1 MMGRPITSLTSRAAP
16 LLYANIDTDQII
28 PSREMRSTGKTGLA
42 KGMFAGWRY
51 LAGSDYAPDPAFV
64 LNDPQFA
71 GAEILLAREN
81 FGCGSSREHAVWA
94 LAEFGIRAIIAP
106 SFAPIFEN
114 NCSRGGVL
122 CVRLPAE
129 VINQI
134 AASDANVSIDL
145 PDQSVSLPDG
155 SRWTFTIDEEAKAM
169 LIGGLDS
176 IELTMQSADDIRR
189 WHDTDKNERPWIYL

>member
-1 MMGRPITSLTSRAAP
+1 MGRPITSITSRAAP
-16 LLYANIDTDQII
+16 LLFANIDTDQII
-28 PSREMRSTGKTGLA
+28 PSCEMRSTGKTGLA
-42 KGMFAGWRY
+42 KGLFAGWRY
-51 LAGSDYAPDPAFV
+51 HAGSEYEPDPAFV
-64 LNDPQFA
+64 FNKPQFA
-71 GAEILLAREN
+71 GAEILLAQEN

-94 LAEFGIRAIIAP
+94 LAEFGIRAVIAP

-129 VINQI
+129 VISLI

-155 SRWTFTIDEEAKAM
+155 SRWTFAIDEEAKAM
-169 LIGGLDS
+169 VIGGLDS
-176 IELTMQSADDIRR
+176 IELTMQSADEMSR
-189 WHDTDKNERPWIYL
+189 WLEVDKNERPWIYL